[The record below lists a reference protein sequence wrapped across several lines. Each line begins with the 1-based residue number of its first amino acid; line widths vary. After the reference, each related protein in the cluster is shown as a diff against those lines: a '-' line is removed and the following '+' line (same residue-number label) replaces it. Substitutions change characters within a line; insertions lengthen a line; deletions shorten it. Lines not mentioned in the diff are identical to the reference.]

1 MAWPSSWQGRLTM
14 KTMKFDPA
22 EYFNPPEVQAEL
34 VVEAFGSGDP
44 KFIAHALGAVARA
57 RGMTDVSK
65 KSGVSREALY
75 WALSGEGDP
84 RLSTL
89 TRVLSALGFVRKAE
103 VPERPSK

>member
-1 MAWPSSWQGRLTM
+1 M
-14 KTMKFDPA
+14 KTAKFDPA
-22 EYFNPPEVQAEL
+22 EYLNSPEVQAEL
-34 VVEAFGSGDP
+34 VAEAFESGDP

-75 WALSGEGDP
+75 RALSEEGDP

-89 TRVLSALGFVRKAE
+89 SGVLSALGFGLKAE
-103 VPERPSK
+103 VLEHPSK